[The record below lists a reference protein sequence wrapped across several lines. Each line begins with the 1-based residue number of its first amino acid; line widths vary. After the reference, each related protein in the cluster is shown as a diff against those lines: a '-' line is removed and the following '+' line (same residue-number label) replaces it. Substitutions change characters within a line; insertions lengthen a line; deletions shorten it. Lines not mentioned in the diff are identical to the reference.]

1 MDQQTQFGRY
11 ELLEVL
17 GEGGM
22 ARVFRAVRSGPMGF
36 RKEVALKQILPHVTK
51 QEAMLRALIN
61 EARLG
66 GFLRHRNI
74 VEVYEFDQVDD
85 TYFMAMEFVQGHT
98 LDEVLARVRSRGFV
112 PPDVVLQIAAQICEG
127 LHYAHEAH
135 DDGGRPMQLVHRDL
149 KPSNVIL
156 DQRGVVKLMDFGIAR
171 SEVNLFRTTA
181 ADVTK
186 GTPVYMSPEQVKGE
200 DLDRRSDLFSLAS
213 VIAEMITG
221 EVTFSGTQ
229 LYQVLQKVANA
240 DTSSQIDA
248 VARRFPPLAPVLER
262 AFQLSADDRY
272 DDAAQMAEALAALD
286 TGPVTPL
293 GPWLEQWMAGPAP
306 GHSPTVDAAPAPTL
320 ARATGTAALAGDSDP
335 GPMGDAFISLQSGM
349 EKEVSE
355 PSAPDNSWLAVG
367 FLLVALM
374 VAVGVM
380 AAWTM
385 GVFDRPGDPP
395 GAAGGEDT
403 TAAPGEGAA
412 PEDADAA
419 HTATAEPGEARTPK
433 IPPAEATSP
442 VEPSPA
448 EPEPA
453 DEPEAVADEHP
464 DEVAVE
470 PAWPEAVE
478 EPPTPGD
485 GDAALPPDEPAEVS
499 PPALDAGM
507 DVALPFPGRPS
518 GDRLETEDAIPL
530 RVQMGLE
537 SEEAHRRVV
546 AARSLADCQGKA
558 ASKLIDRLVRE
569 DHQLDVR
576 RLALQAGLTRRTTAD
591 IRVALWAL
599 KNDPSPDIRAEACR
613 VLTAYEDRA
622 ALRPLCRALMGD
634 PSTDVRSEAARA
646 LQRMGNEGCLGALRH
661 QLDQETDPGVRSLI
675 EAALATIEG

>member
-36 RKEVALKQILPHVTK
+36 RKEVALKQILPHVAK

-74 VEVYEFDQVDD
+74 VEVYEFDHVDD
-85 TYFMAMEFVQGHT
+85 TYFMAMEFVQGYT
-98 LDEVLARVRSRGFV
+98 LDEVLGRVRSRGFL
-112 PPDVVLQIAAQICEG
+112 PPDVVLQITAQICEG

-135 DDGGRPMQLVHRDL
+135 DDSGRPMQLVHRDL

-171 SEVNLFRTTA
+171 SDVNLFQTTA

-213 VIAEMITG
+213 VIVEMITG
-221 EVTFSGTQ
+221 EVAFSGTQ

-248 VARRFPPLAPVLER
+248 VARRFPPLVPVLER
-262 AFQLSADDRY
+262 AFQLSADDRF
-272 DDAAQMAEALAALD
+272 DDAAQMGEALAA
-286 TGPVTPL
+286 TQAEPTTPL
-293 GPWLEQWMAGPAP
+293 GPWLEQWMAGPGP
-306 GHSPTVDAAPAPTL
+306 ETSPTVDAAPAPTL
-320 ARATGTAALAGDSDP
+320 ARATGTAALIGDSDP

-349 EKEVSE
+349 EKEVSD
-355 PSAPDNSWLAVG
+355 PASTDKSWLAVG

-374 VAVGVM
+374 VVVGVM

-385 GVFDRPGDPP
+385 GMFDRASIPP
-395 GAAGGEDT
+395 ESAVE
-403 TAAPGEGAA
+403 
-412 PEDADAA
+412 EDAA
-419 HTATAEPGEARTPK
+419 ATAE
-433 IPPAEATSP
+433 
-442 VEPSPA
+442 
-448 EPEPA
+448 
-453 DEPEAVADEHP
+453 D
-464 DEVAVE
+464 
-470 PAWPEAVE
+470 
-478 EPPTPGD
+478 PTP
-485 GDAALPPDEPAEVS
+485 ETTPAEVS
-499 PPALDAGM
+499 PPVEPPPAVEEPSSEPDPVVEEPLVAPPTEPMQPIPAEELPTPGDADAALPQEEPTESSTPTFGAEVE
-507 DVALPFPGRPS
+507 VALPFPGRPS
-518 GDRLETEDAIPL
+518 GDRQETEDEVPL
-530 RVQMGLE
+530 RVHMGLE

-546 AARSLADCQGKA
+546 AARALADCQGKA

-591 IRVALWAL
+591 IRVAIWAL
-599 KNDPSPDIRAEACR
+599 KNDPSPDMRAEACR
-613 VLTAYEDRA
+613 VLTAYGDRA

-634 PSTDVRSEAARA
+634 PSTDVRTEAARA
-646 LQRMGNEGCLGALRH
+646 LQQMGNEGCLGALRH
-661 QLDQETDPGVRSLI
+661 QLGRETDPGVRSLV
-675 EAALATIEG
+675 EAAIAAIEG

>member
-1 MDQQTQFGRY
+1 VDQQTQFGRY

-36 RKEVALKQILPHVTK
+36 RKEVALKQILPHVAR

-85 TYFMAMEFVQGHT
+85 TYFMAMEFVQGYT
-98 LDEVLARVRSRGFV
+98 LDEVLARVRSRGFL
-112 PPDVVLQIAAQICEG
+112 PPDVVLQITAQICEG
-127 LHYAHEAH
+127 LQYAHDAH
-135 DDGGRPMQLVHRDL
+135 DDSGRPMQLVHRDL

-171 SEVNLFRTTA
+171 SEVNLFQTTA

-213 VIAEMITG
+213 VIVEMITG
-221 EVTFSGTQ
+221 EVAFSGTQ

-248 VARRFPPLAPVLER
+248 VARRFPPLVPVLER
-262 AFQLSADDRY
+262 AFQVSADDRH
-272 DDAAQMAEALAALD
+272 DDAAQMGEALAAIQIEP
-286 TGPVTPL
+286 TTPL
-293 GPWLEQWMAGPAP
+293 GPWLEQWMAGPSP
-306 GHSPTVDAAPAPTL
+306 ETSPTVDAMPAPTL
-320 ARATGTAALAGDSDP
+320 ARATGTAALIGDSHP

-349 EKEVSE
+349 EKEVSD
-355 PSAPDNSWLAVG
+355 SARTDKNWLAVG

-374 VAVGVM
+374 VVVGAM

-385 GVFDRPGDPP
+385 GAFDRHPPEPTTDGDP
-395 GAAGGEDT
+395 
-403 TAAPGEGAA
+403 AAPLEDADAASDEALDPDSGEALEMAPAEVTMPVEASPAVEAPAGEPEPVSEEASVEIDVEPA
-412 PEDADAA
+412 TPDPAEHPPTPEDADAA
-419 HTATAEPGEARTPK
+419 LPQEEHT
-433 IPPAEATSP
+433 
-442 VEPSPA
+442 EPSRPA
-448 EPEPA
+448 F
-453 DEPEAVADEHP
+453 
-464 DEVAVE
+464 
-470 PAWPEAVE
+470 
-478 EPPTPGD
+478 G
-485 GDAALPPDEPAEVS
+485 AEVE
-499 PPALDAGM
+499 
-507 DVALPFPGRPS
+507 VALPFPGRPN
-518 GDRLETEDAIPL
+518 GDRQETEDDVPL
-530 RVQMGLE
+530 RVHMGLE
-537 SEEAHRRVV
+537 SDEAHRRVV
-546 AARSLADCQGKA
+546 AARALADCQGKA

-591 IRVALWAL
+591 IRVAIWAL

-613 VLTAYEDRA
+613 VLTVYGDRA

-634 PSTDVRSEAARA
+634 PSTGVRSEAARA
-646 LQRMGNEGCLGALRH
+646 LQQMGNEGCLGALRH
-661 QLDQETDPGVRSLI
+661 QLDRETDPGVRSLV
-675 EAALATIEG
+675 EAAIAAIEV